1 MSAKKLYEGMFLFD
15 SNLAGKDWPGLEN
28 HVSDLLAKNGAEVV
42 YSERWPDRKLA
53 YEMKGCRKG
62 TYFLV
67 YFKAPPPSIPA
78 IRRDCEISE
87 RILRLLVVYDEELVN
102 DCEKRVRREI
112 TGSPEEIEALRER
125 RLREA
130 QGEAAALAA
139 SSPAAA
145 EGTTPTTP
153 TAPVAPAGATVAPA
167 AVTGTAGGATG
178 AGSTTGEGTT
188 GVPTTGGRGA

>member
-53 YEMKGCRKG
+53 YELKGCRKG
-62 TYFLV
+62 TYYLV

-130 QGEAAALAA
+130 QGVAAAAA
-139 SSPAAA
+139 SPPAAA
-145 EGTTPTTP
+145 EG
-153 TAPVAPAGATVAPA
+153 ATLA
-167 AVTGTAGGATG
+167 ATAGGVTG
-178 AGSTTGEGTT
+178 GGASAAGATTGEGSAAE
-188 GVPTTGGRGA
+188 PTAGGRGV